1 MKINELKINRTLINN
16 IIKKGY
22 SELTP
27 IQEKVI
33 PLILDNKDV
42 IGIAKTGSGKTLAYS
57 IPLINRTYEEKNN
70 PRVIRSLI
78 LVPTREL
85 AMQVRNEIN
94 SVSSDFVRVSVVMG
108 GVKQDKQIHDIKKGI
123 DILVA
128 TPGRLNDLLK
138 QKKLSLATVDK
149 VVLDEADT
157 MLDMGFIKD
166 MEIILSKTLARRQT
180 LLFTATYGDTIK
192 EFVSKNL
199 IKPIKIEAKTADDDK
214 GILTE
219 ELYYIDSK
227 NKNDFLLSY
236 LANNRI
242 KQALIFTRT
251 KKGAD
256 SLCKFLN
263 DYNLKTDAIHSD
275 KRQGQRS
282 RSLKDFKEGKIN
294 YLIATDIAARGIDVK
309 DLPYVINYNLPD
321 QKELYVHRIGRTA
334 RAGESGK
341 AISICSL
348 QERIYLKDIE
358 EYIGRKIPLKVDNEY
373 SIKNKK
379 FY

>member
-1 MKINELKINRTLINN
+1 MKINNLNINKNLISNV
-16 IIKKGY
+16 IKKGY
-22 SELTP
+22 NELTP

-42 IGIAKTGSGKTLAYS
+42 IGIAKTGSGKTLAYG
-57 IPLINRTYEEKNN
+57 IPLINRAYCEKNN
-70 PRVIRSLI
+70 PKVIRSLI

-94 SVSSDFVRVSVVMG
+94 SVSYDYVRTSVVMG
-108 GVKQDKQIHDIKKGI
+108 GIKQDKQIHDIRKGI

-138 QKKLSLATVDK
+138 QKKVSLATVDK

-157 MLDMGFIKD
+157 MLDMGFIRD
-166 MEIILSKTLARRQT
+166 IEMILSKTLSRRQT

-192 EFVSKNL
+192 KFVAKNL
-199 IKPIKIEAKTADDDK
+199 NKPTKIEAKTAEDDK

-219 ELYYIDSK
+219 ELYFIEAK

-242 KQALIFTRT
+242 EQALIFTRT

-256 SLCKFLN
+256 VLCKFLN
-263 DYNLKTDAIHSD
+263 DYNLKTEAIHSD

-348 QERIYLKDIE
+348 QEKMYLKDIE
-358 EYIGRKIPLKVDNEY
+358 EYIGRKIPLKVDKEY